1 MIVIPSALDCLLS
14 FRFRSRASLELELV
28 ALRHQLIVL
37 RRQCSRRLRFLSA
50 DRRFWVWFYRVWPQI
65 LETLIFVKPARATVV
80 KWHRK
85 GFRIYWRWR
94 SRCPGGPK
102 TSDEVRDLIR
112 RMSLANPL
120 RGAPRIHDELLK
132 VGIEVRGNRGICL
145 GAPNHPPRLDA
156 PFCGTMWQP
165 SRRSTCL

>member
-1 MIVIPSALDCLLS
+1 
-14 FRFRSRASLELELV
+14 
-28 ALRHQLIVL
+28 
-37 RRQCSRRLRFLSA
+37 
-50 DRRFWVWFYRVWPQI
+50 
-65 LETLIFVKPARATVV
+65 VV

-132 VGIEVRGNRGICL
+132 VGIEVRGNRGEVSASALQITL
-145 GAPNHPPRLDA
+145 PDLTRLSA
-156 PFCGTMWQP
+156 EPCG
-165 SRRSTCL
+165 SHRGGRHVCDRDRDI